1 MGDGEEEGNRYRM
14 RYNFRHTQLE
24 KLNRM
29 TAASTDENTE
39 KEEVSYIA
47 GRNTN
52 LYIYLREQCGKISS

>member
-1 MGDGEEEGNRYRM
+1 MGDGEEEGNIQ
-14 RYNFRHTQLE
+14 NEVQLQIHSIG
-24 KLNRM
+24 K

-52 LYIYLREQCGKISS
+52 LHIYLREQCGKISS